1 MPAPAHV
8 SSIEALETFRSRLVV
23 YLSKA
28 RPALEEA
35 QAECAQT
42 RAWLEV
48 DRRQHWDSE
57 LRRRQRRL
65 DEARQELFSARLSAL
80 HGPASALQMEVH
92 RAERAV
98 REAEGRAACVRRW
111 SREFSNHA
119 DPLVK
124 QLEQLQ
130 HFLAADLEVAVAE
143 LGQAV
148 TALQSY
154 AAVVARPATS
164 PPKPE
169 EPA

>member
-1 MPAPAHV
+1 MAAPAHV
-8 SSIEALETFRSRLVV
+8 SSIEALEAFRSHLVV

-35 QAECAQT
+35 QAECART
-42 RAWLEV
+42 RAWIEG
-48 DRRQHWDSE
+48 DRRQFWDSE

-65 DEARQELFSARLSAL
+65 DEARQELFSARLSSL

-98 REAEGRAACVRRW
+98 REAEGRAAGVRRW
-111 SREFSNHA
+111 GREFSNHA
-119 DPLVK
+119 DPMVK
-124 QLEQLQ
+124 QLEQLH
-130 HFLAADLEVAVAE
+130 HFLTADLAVAVAE

-148 TALQSY
+148 ATLQAY
-154 AAVVARPATS
+154 AAVTARPAA
-164 PPKPE
+164 PAPNPE